1 MRTANGGSGSRLFGK
16 RFDENVVLVDR
27 DAIRWLGRRFVDS
40 MVLVDSCGTP
50 DGPLCVGA
58 GTGLPDRVLAVACC
72 RQRLPT
78 PALACPH
85 NEPGEDGAK

>member
-1 MRTANGGSGSRLFGK
+1 MRTANGGSGNRLFGK

-50 DGPLCVGA
+50 DGPLCVRA
-58 GTGLPDRVLAVACC
+58 GTGCRTEFWPWHVADNDFGHP
-72 RQRLPT
+72 LW
-78 PALACPH
+78 PARTTSPVKML
-85 NEPGEDGAK
+85 